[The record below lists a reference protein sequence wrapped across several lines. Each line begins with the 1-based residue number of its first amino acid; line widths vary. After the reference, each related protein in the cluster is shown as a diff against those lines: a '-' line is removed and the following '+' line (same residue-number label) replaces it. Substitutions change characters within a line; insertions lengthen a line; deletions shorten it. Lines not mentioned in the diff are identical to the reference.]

1 VEHTFL
7 PAIAAAFLCS
17 LVIPSAA
24 LAAEET
30 ADMTVRLGGLNME
43 SATGS
48 IAAFDRIKGAARVF
62 CGGSEGV
69 VSITTRISAER
80 CQDRMIDLAVTK
92 LDAAMV
98 TSLRA
103 ASVRKPLVMAAARR

>member
-7 PAIAAAFLCS
+7 PAIAAALLCS
-17 LVIPSAA
+17 LVIPGTA
-24 LAAEET
+24 LAGEET
-30 ADMTVRLGGLNME
+30 ADMTVQLGGLNMD
-43 SATGS
+43 SVSGS
-48 IAAFDRIKGAARVF
+48 VAAFDRIKGAARVF

-69 VSITTRISAER
+69 VSITTRISAGR

-92 LDAAMV
+92 LDAAKV

-103 ASVRKPLVMAAARR
+103 ASLRKPLIMAARR